1 MSLTVKPE
9 AMEPFAT
16 STLKSQDVAQNYAR
30 HISPTFIKVLGMYG
44 MGRVFVRAS
53 DVWIWDAEGRRYLDF
68 NAGFGSVNI
77 GHNHPR
83 IAARLSELLTE
94 KPLNFC
100 HLGPAMHAAN
110 LAKALCQRL
119 GEPLSICLF
128 CSSGA
133 EAVEGALKLAR
144 LATGRAAFLSC
155 TGAYHGLSLGTLS
168 VVGEEHLAKAVG
180 PLLAD
185 CQRIPFGDAKAA
197 ERALSSERFAAL
209 LVEPIQCE
217 GGIVLPPPGYL
228 AEVQR
233 LCRAHGTLMVL
244 DEVQTGFGRTGRM
257 FAFQEEGFVPDV
269 VTLAKSLSG
278 AIAPIGATITS
289 AAVNRRAYGSMNNFE
304 LPFSTFGGNAFSCAA
319 GLETL
324 KVLEEEGLAANSAAR
339 GQQLLHGLR
348 RRLEGHPLIRAIRGR
363 GLLVGIEF
371 GPTDKGVL
379 NRLCPQLIEMVMRG
393 AFGLWVVV
401 QLLERGVLCATA
413 THRWDILRL
422 EPPLTVTEEHVD
434 TAIDTV
440 AEVLW
445 QYRSVTS
452 ILRDVSR
459 RLGRQWRRRWQFQ

>member
-1 MSLTVKPE
+1 MPNLNRK
-9 AMEPFAT
+9 
-16 STLKSQDVAQNYAR
+16 DVIQKHAR
-30 HISPTFIKVLGMYG
+30 HISPTFIKLLGMFD
-44 MGRVFVRAS
+44 MGRVFVRAK
-53 DVWIWDAEGRRYLDF
+53 DVWIWDAQGRRHLDF

-83 IAARLSELLTE
+83 IASRLSELLAE
-94 KPLNFC
+94 APLNFC
-100 HLGPAMHAAN
+100 HMGPAVHAVN
-110 LAKALCQRL
+110 LAEALCQRL

-144 LATGRAAFLSC
+144 LATGRSAFLSC
-155 TGAYHGLSLGTLS
+155 EGAYHGLSLGTLS
-168 VVGEEHLAKAVG
+168 VMGEETLAKSVG

-185 CQRIPFGDAKAA
+185 CQRVPFGDVNAA
-197 ERALSSERFAAL
+197 RQALASERFAAF

-217 GGIVLPPPGYL
+217 GGIILPPSGYL

-269 VTLAKSLSG
+269 LTLAKSLSG

-289 AAVNRRAYGSMNNFE
+289 RAINRRAYGSMHNFE
-304 LPFSTFGGNAFSCAA
+304 LPFSTFGGNAYSCAA

-324 KVLEEEGLAANSAAR
+324 RVLEEEGLAANSAAR
-339 GQQLLHGLR
+339 GEQLLSGLR
-348 RRLEGHPLIRAIRGR
+348 QRLEGHPLIRAIRGR

-379 NRLCPQLIEMVMRG
+379 NRFCPRLVEMVLRG
-393 AFGLWVVV
+393 AFGLWVTV
-401 QLLERGVLCATA
+401 QLLERGILCAMA

-422 EPPLTVTEEHVD
+422 EPPLTVTEEHVE
-434 TAIDTV
+434 TAVNAV

-452 ILRDVSR
+452 ILRDVSK
-459 RLGRQWRRRWQFQ
+459 RLGRQWTRRWHF

>member
-1 MSLTVKPE
+1 M
-9 AMEPFAT
+9 
-16 STLKSQDVAQNYAR
+16 
-30 HISPTFIKVLGMYG
+30 
-44 MGRVFVRAS
+44 
-53 DVWIWDAEGRRYLDF
+53 WDAEGRRYLDF

-83 IAARLSELLTE
+83 MAARLSRLFTE
-94 KPLNFC
+94 EPLNFC
-100 HLGPAMHAAN
+100 HMGPARHAAN
-110 LAKALCQRL
+110 LAEALCKRL

-133 EAVEGALKLAR
+133 EAVEGALKIAR
-144 LATGRAAFLSC
+144 LATGRTAFLSC
-155 TGAYHGLSLGTLS
+155 EGAYHGLSLGTLS
-168 VVGEEHLAKAVG
+168 VMGEEHMAKSVG

-185 CQRIPFGDAKAA
+185 CQRVPFGDIEAA
-197 ERALSSERFAAL
+197 RQALATERFAAF

-217 GGIVLPPPGYL
+217 GGIMLPPPGYL

-257 FAFQEEGFVPDV
+257 FAFQDEGFVPDV

-289 AAVNRRAYGSMNNFE
+289 AAINKRAYGSMHNFE
-304 LPFSTFGGNAFSCAA
+304 LPFSTFGGNAYSCAV

-324 KVLEEEGLAANSAAR
+324 QVLEEEGLAANSKVR
-339 GQQLLHGLR
+339 GEQLLRGLR
-348 RRLEGHPLIRAIRGR
+348 ERLEGHPLIRAIRGP

-371 GPTDKGVL
+371 GPTDQGIL
-379 NRLCPQLIEMVMRG
+379 NRLCPRLVEMVLRG
-393 AFGLWVVV
+393 AFGLWVSV
-401 QLLERGVLCATA
+401 QLLERGFLCATA

-422 EPPLTVTEEHVD
+422 EPPLTVTEERVE
-434 TAIDTV
+434 TAINMV

-452 ILRDVSR
+452 ILRDVTR
-459 RLGRQWRRRWQFQ
+459 RLGRQWMRHWRF

>member
-1 MSLTVKPE
+1 M
-9 AMEPFAT
+9 
-16 STLKSQDVAQNYAR
+16 
-30 HISPTFIKVLGMYG
+30 
-44 MGRVFVRAS
+44 
-53 DVWIWDAEGRRYLDF
+53 
-68 NAGFGSVNI
+68 
-77 GHNHPR
+77 
-83 IAARLSELLTE
+83 
-94 KPLNFC
+94 NFC
-100 HLGPAMHAAN
+100 HLGPAVHAAE
-110 LAKALCQRL
+110 LAEALCQRL

-155 TGAYHGLSLGTLS
+155 EGAYHGLSLGTLS
-168 VVGEEHLAKAVG
+168 VIGEETLARSVG

-185 CQRIPFGDAKAA
+185 CQRVPFGDVNAA
-197 ERALSSERFAAL
+197 GQALASERFAAF

-217 GGIVLPPPGYL
+217 GGINLPPSGYL

-257 FAFQEEGFVPDV
+257 FAFQGEGFVPDV

-278 AIAPIGATITS
+278 AIAPIGATVTS
-289 AAVNRRAYGSMNNFE
+289 PAINRRAFGSMHNFE
-304 LPFSTFGGNAFSCAA
+304 LPFSTFGGNAYSCAA

-324 KVLEEEGLAANSAAR
+324 RVLDEECLAANSARRGTVAR
-339 GQQLLHGLR
+339 RASPAAR
-348 RRLEGHPLIRAIRGR
+348 RPSPDRAIRGR

-371 GPTDKGVL
+371 GPTDKGSL
-379 NRLCPQLIEMVMRG
+379 NRFCPRLVEMVMRG
-393 AFGLWVVV
+393 AFGFWVSV
-401 QLLERGVLCATA
+401 QLLERSILCALA

-422 EPPLTVTEEHVD
+422 EPPLTVTEEHVE
-434 TAIDTV
+434 TAIDAV

-452 ILRDVSR
+452 ILRDVTR
-459 RLGRQWRRRWQFQ
+459 RLSRQWTRRWHS

>member
-1 MSLTVKPE
+1 MPR
-9 AMEPFAT
+9 T
-16 STLKSQDVAQNYAR
+16 SGSGIPRGGD
-30 HISPTFIKVLGMYG
+30 
-44 MGRVFVRAS
+44 
-53 DVWIWDAEGRRYLDF
+53 LDF

-83 IAARLSELLTE
+83 IIARLNELPTE
-94 KPLNFC
+94 APLNFC
-100 HLGPAMHAAN
+100 HMGPGVHAAN
-110 LAKALCQRL
+110 LAEALCQRL

-155 TGAYHGLSLGTLS
+155 EGAYHGLSLGTLS
-168 VVGEEHLAKAVG
+168 VMGEETLARSVG

-185 CQRIPFGDAKAA
+185 CQRVPFGDVNAA
-197 ERALSSERFAAL
+197 RQALASERFAAF

-217 GGIVLPPPGYL
+217 GGIILPPSGYL

-257 FAFQEEGFVPDV
+257 FAFQAEGFVPDV

-278 AIAPIGATITS
+278 SIAPIGATITS
-289 AAVNRRAYGSMNNFE
+289 RAINRRAYGSINHFE
-304 LPFSTFGGNAFSCAA
+304 LPFSTFGGNAYSCAA

-324 KVLEEEGLAANSAAR
+324 QVLEEEGLAANSAAR
-339 GQQLLHGLR
+339 GEHLLRGLR
-348 RRLEGHPLIRAIRGR
+348 QRLEGHPLIRAIRGR

-379 NRLCPQLIEMVMRG
+379 NRFCPRLVEMVMRG
-393 AFGLWVVV
+393 VFGLWVTV
-401 QLLERGVLCATA
+401 QLLERGVLCAMA

-422 EPPLTVTEEHVD
+422 EPPLTVTAEHVE
-434 TAIDTV
+434 TAVNAV

-452 ILRDVSR
+452 ILRDVSK
-459 RLGRQWRRRWQFQ
+459 RLGRQWMRRGRF